1 MNKELLLTIISDHN
15 LTLTDSSIKRLIEL
29 AEIPA
34 NWDGRNAEPMDED
47 SFRKLCHFLS
57 TVKEPIPNDIGF
69 FFNYEG
75 SISINW
81 MLGYRL
87 VEICFEP
94 EATYLYMTG
103 YEDGI
108 ALPHKVFLTFKYINP
123 EECIQHYKTKL
134 ELVSGILYKLESS
147 VSKELVNLIAYDYG
161 WGEHGDELEMNIDA
175 LHSFVNFIT
184 VLDDEPGKLI
194 LFMTQEGYIE
204 LILMDYNPRHEI
216 EFTPEGLLFFMAPEY
231 DLTEVSK
238 ENINNYVQIK
248 QFLTGEIK

>member
-147 VSKELVNLIAYDYG
+147 VSKELDKR
-161 WGEHGDELEMNIDA
+161 
-175 LHSFVNFIT
+175 T
-184 VLDDEPGKLI
+184 KLN
-194 LFMTQEGYIE
+194 E
-204 LILMDYNPRHEI
+204 
-216 EFTPEGLLFFMAPEY
+216 
-231 DLTEVSK
+231 
-238 ENINNYVQIK
+238 
-248 QFLTGEIK
+248 